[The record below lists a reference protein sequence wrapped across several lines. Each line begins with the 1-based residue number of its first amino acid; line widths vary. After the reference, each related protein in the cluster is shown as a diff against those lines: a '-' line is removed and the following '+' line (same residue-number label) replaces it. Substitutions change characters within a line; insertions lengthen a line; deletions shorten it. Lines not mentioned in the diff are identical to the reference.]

1 MKRSKELLNRDAA
14 SLSDV
19 MKLRFY
25 PIVAKSAKGA
35 RIWDADGKEYLDF
48 SAGWGVVNAGY
59 NHPRILEAVTDQ
71 MKELSF
77 ASTIS
82 VSSEVSV
89 RLAEQLKEL
98 VPGDFEKKAWYGHS
112 GSDANEFIAKIVPEA
127 TGKPRVLTFVG
138 SYHGQTMGSYAMSG
152 HPAQSRFIGG
162 GNVTKL
168 PYPYCYRC
176 AFEKEPETCGLFCA
190 RYIEEYILNAV
201 CAPDQVAAVV
211 VEAVQCDGG
220 DVVPPTGFL
229 KALECICRENDLL
242 LIVDEVKIGFG
253 RTGRMFGFEKEGI
266 VPDAVIMAKPM
277 ASGQPL
283 SAVVGRKE
291 LMDSAVGA
299 HLFTTAGNPVAC
311 AAALET
317 IRIIQEERL
326 MENAAEVGAYFLEKL
341 RQLAEKYPVIGQV
354 RGEGLV
360 LGAELVE
367 DRETKEP
374 ADRLAA
380 LVVYRAYELGLLFY
394 DTGIHSNVLEFT
406 PPLIITKED
415 VDQAAAILEQALEDA
430 LAGEVDPEKIKDY
443 IGWSS

>member
-1 MKRSKELLNRDAA
+1 MKRSKELLERDTVC
-14 SLSDV
+14 LSNV

-48 SAGWGVVNAGY
+48 SAGWGVANTGY
-59 NHPRILEAVTDQ
+59 GHLRILKAVTAQ

-98 VPGDFEKKAWYGHS
+98 MPGDFEKKVWYGHS

-127 TGKPRVLTFVG
+127 TGRARILTFVG

-190 RYIEEYILNAV
+190 RYIEEYVLNAV
-201 CAPDQVAAVV
+201 CSSNQVAAIV
-211 VEAVQCDGG
+211 VEAIQCDGG

-229 KALECICRENDLL
+229 KALQRVCGQNDIL

-311 AAALET
+311 AASLET
-317 IRIIQEERL
+317 ISVIQDEGL
-326 MENAAEVGAYFLEKL
+326 MENAAEVGAYFQKKLE
-341 RQLAEKYPVIGQV
+341 QLAEKYPVIGQV
-354 RGEGLV
+354 RGQGLV
-360 LGAELVE
+360 LGAELVK
-367 DRETKEP
+367 DRETREP
-374 ADRLAA
+374 ADHLAA
-380 LVVYRAYELGLLFY
+380 LAVYHAYELGLLFY

-406 PPLIITKED
+406 PPLSITKED
-415 VDQAAAILEQALEDA
+415 VDQAVTILDQALEDA
-430 LAGEVDPEKIKDY
+430 LSGKVDPEKIKDY

>member
-1 MKRSKELLNRDAA
+1 MKRSKELLARDAA

-25 PIVAKSAKGA
+25 PLVAKSAKGV

-48 SAGWGVVNAGY
+48 SAGWGVANTGY
-59 NHPRILEAVTDQ
+59 NHPRILEAVTAQ

-89 RLAEQLKEL
+89 QLAEQLKNL
-98 VPGDFEKKAWYGHS
+98 VPGDFEKKVWYGHS

-127 TGKPRVLTFVG
+127 TGKPRILTFVG

-190 RYIEEYILNAV
+190 RYIEQYILNAV
-201 CAPDQVAAVV
+201 CSPDQVAAVV

-220 DVVPPTGFL
+220 DVTPPVGFL
-229 KALECICRENDLL
+229 KALQRICQEKDIL

-253 RTGRMFGFEKEGI
+253 RTGRMFGFEQEGI

-283 SAVVGRKE
+283 SAVVGREE

-317 IRIIQEERL
+317 IRIIQEEGL
-326 MENAAEVGAYFLEKL
+326 MENAAEMGAYFLEKL
-341 RQLAEKYPVIGQV
+341 RQLAEKYPVIGQM
-354 RGEGLV
+354 RGQGLV

-367 DRETKEP
+367 DRETRKP

-380 LVVYRAYELGLLFY
+380 LVVYRAYELGLLLY
-394 DTGIHSNVLEFT
+394 DTGLHSNVLEFT

-415 VDQAAAILEQALEDA
+415 VDQAAAILDQALEDA
-430 LAGEVDPEKIKDY
+430 LAGKVDPEKIKNY

>member
-1 MKRSKELLNRDAA
+1 MKRSKELLARDAA

-25 PIVAKSAKGA
+25 PLVAKSAKGV

-48 SAGWGVVNAGY
+48 SAGWGVANTGY
-59 NHPRILEAVTDQ
+59 NHPRILEAVTAQ

-89 RLAEQLKEL
+89 QLAEQLKDL
-98 VPGDFEKKAWYGHS
+98 VPGDFEKKVWYGHS

-127 TGKPRVLTFVG
+127 TGKPRILTFVG

-176 AFEKEPETCGLFCA
+176 AFEKEPGSCGLFCA
-190 RYIEEYILNAV
+190 RYIERYILNAV
-201 CAPDQVAAVV
+201 CSSDQVAAVV

-220 DVVPPTGFL
+220 DVTPPAGFL
-229 KALECICRENDLL
+229 KALQRVCQEKDLL

-253 RTGRMFGFEKEGI
+253 RTGRMFGFEQEDI

-317 IRIIQEERL
+317 IRIIQEEGL
-326 MENAAEVGAYFLEKL
+326 MENAAKMGAYFLEKL
-341 RQLAEKYPVIGQV
+341 RQLAEKYPVIGQT
-354 RGEGLV
+354 RGQGLV

-367 DRETKEP
+367 DRETRKP

-380 LVVYRAYELGLLFY
+380 LVVYRAYELGLLLY
-394 DTGIHSNVLEFT
+394 DTGLHSNVLEFT

-415 VDQAAAILEQALEDA
+415 VDQAAAILDQALEDA
-430 LAGEVDPEKIKDY
+430 LAGKVDPEKIKDY

>member
-1 MKRSKELLNRDAA
+1 MERSKDLLNRDAA
-14 SLSDV
+14 SISDV

-25 PIVAKSAKGA
+25 PIVAETAQGV

-48 SAGWGVVNAGY
+48 SAGWGVANTGY
-59 NHPRILEAVTDQ
+59 NHPRVLQAVNDQ
-71 MKELSF
+71 MKQLSF

-82 VSSEVSV
+82 VSSEVSIQ
-89 RLAEQLKEL
+89 LAEKLKEM
-98 VPGDFEKKAWYGHS
+98 VPGDFEKKVWYGHS
-112 GSDANEFIAKIVPEA
+112 GSDANEFIAKVVPEA
-127 TGKPRVLTFVG
+127 TGKPRMLTFVG

-176 AFEKEPETCGLFCA
+176 AFEKEPESCGLFCA
-190 RYIEEYILNAV
+190 RYIENYILDAV
-201 CAPDQVAAVV
+201 CAPEQVAAIV

-220 DVVPPTGFL
+220 DVVPPDGFL
-229 KALECICRENDLL
+229 KALQHICERQKLL

-253 RTGRMFGFEKEGI
+253 RTGRVFGFEQEGI

-291 LMDSAVGA
+291 LMDWEIGS

-311 AAALET
+311 RASLET
-317 IRIIQEERL
+317 IGILREERL
-326 MENAAEVGAYFLEKL
+326 LENAAETGDYFFKKLE
-341 RQLAEKYPVIGQV
+341 QLAEKHHVIGQV
-354 RGEGLV
+354 RGRGLV

-367 DRETKEP
+367 DRKTRKP
-374 ADRLAA
+374 AEGLTA
-380 LVVYRAYELGLLFY
+380 LVVYRAYELGLLCY
-394 DTGIHSNVLEFT
+394 ATGICSNVLEFT
-406 PPLIITKED
+406 PPLTITKED
-415 VDQAAAILEQALEDA
+415 VDHAAGILDQALEDA
-430 LAGEVDPEKIKDY
+430 LAGKVNPEKIKDY
-443 IGWSS
+443 VGWSS

>member
-1 MKRSKELLNRDAA
+1 MKRSKELLARDAA

-25 PIVAKSAKGA
+25 PLVAKSAKGV

-48 SAGWGVVNAGY
+48 SAGWGVANTGY
-59 NHPRILEAVTDQ
+59 NHPRILEAVTAQ

-89 RLAEQLKEL
+89 QLAEQLKDL
-98 VPGDFEKKAWYGHS
+98 VPGDFEKKVWYGHS

-127 TGKPRVLTFVG
+127 TGKPRILTFVG

-176 AFEKEPETCGLFCA
+176 AFEKEPGSCGLFCA
-190 RYIEEYILNAV
+190 RYIERYILNAV
-201 CAPDQVAAVV
+201 CSSDQVAAVV

-220 DVVPPTGFL
+220 DVTPPAGFL
-229 KALECICRENDLL
+229 KALKRVCQEKDLL

-253 RTGRMFGFEKEGI
+253 RTGRMFGFEQEDI

-317 IRIIQEERL
+317 IRIIQEEGL
-326 MENAAEVGAYFLEKL
+326 MENAAKMGAYFLEKL
-341 RQLAEKYPVIGQV
+341 RQLAEKYPVIGQT
-354 RGEGLV
+354 RGQGLV

-367 DRETKEP
+367 DRETRKP

-380 LVVYRAYELGLLFY
+380 LVVYRAYELGLLLY
-394 DTGIHSNVLEFT
+394 DTGLHSNVLEFT

-415 VDQAAAILEQALEDA
+415 VDQAAAILDQALEDA
-430 LAGEVDPEKIKDY
+430 LAGKVDPEKIKDY

>member
-1 MKRSKELLNRDAA
+1 MKRSKELLARDAA

-25 PIVAKSAKGA
+25 PLVAKSAKGV

-48 SAGWGVVNAGY
+48 SAGWGVANTGY
-59 NHPRILEAVTDQ
+59 NHPRILEAVTAQ

-89 RLAEQLKEL
+89 QLAEQLKNL
-98 VPGDFEKKAWYGHS
+98 VPGDFEKKVWYGHS

-127 TGKPRVLTFVG
+127 TGKPRILTFVG

-190 RYIEEYILNAV
+190 RYIEQYILNAV
-201 CAPDQVAAVV
+201 CSPDQVAAVV

-220 DVVPPTGFL
+220 DVMPPVGFL
-229 KALECICRENDLL
+229 KALQRICQEKDIL

-253 RTGRMFGFEKEGI
+253 RTGRMFGFEQEGI
-266 VPDAVIMAKPM
+266 IPDAVIMAKPM

-283 SAVVGRKE
+283 SAVVGREE

-317 IRIIQEERL
+317 IRIIQEEGL
-326 MENAAEVGAYFLEKL
+326 MENAAEMGAYFLEKL
-341 RQLAEKYPVIGQV
+341 RQLAEKYPVIGQT
-354 RGEGLV
+354 RGQGLV

-367 DRETKEP
+367 DRETRKP

-380 LVVYRAYELGLLFY
+380 LVVYRAYELGLLLY
-394 DTGIHSNVLEFT
+394 DTGLHSNVLEFT

-415 VDQAAAILEQALEDA
+415 VDQAAAILDQALEDA
-430 LAGEVDPEKIKDY
+430 LAGKVDPEKIKNY